1 MRNSPDGERSARLV
15 DLLRD
20 VLLELSAR
28 RARSVLIIVAV
39 ALSTGALLASVG
51 ISTTAARQIASDL
64 AASTLDLI
72 VVSAAQGTQPAPEQ
86 VVHLAD
92 DVGGDAAAGVDGE
105 YVGEFPADAESRVQ
119 HLDLVEAA
127 GHRIDLEATES
138 TVVSRL
144 SANDHG
150 AVNPLRVSGVS
161 SGYFEAAESRLVS
174 GRAWFMS
181 ERDNVVVLGVGAAEA
196 LGVPVSEDPTGY
208 QVMVGRERF
217 QVIDFVEGGG
227 RVDLSSAVLV
237 PYLNAIDMSAD
248 AASLQMLVRVSPG
261 GGAPVA
267 GVVREALRP
276 DSPERLVTSQV
287 VNLGSLREGVDTQL
301 GRLAAGIGVFLL
313 GLAALLI
320 TNSMIVSVAARTGEI
335 GLRRALGASRS
346 SVSAVFW
353 CEGLVVGVVGGVSGS
368 ALSMLVVLLVALG
381 NQWTVDVSP
390 WLLVVGPV
398 LGGFVGLLASAYPA
412 FRAARTSPALAV
424 RSD

>member
-1 MRNSPDGERSARLV
+1 VRGAPDGERSPRLV

-72 VVSAAQGTQPAPEQ
+72 VVSAAQGTELAPEQ
-86 VVHLAD
+86 ADRLAGD
-92 DVGGDAAAGVDGE
+92 FGGDVAAGADGE
-105 YVGEFPADAESRVQ
+105 HVGEFPADAESRVR

-127 GHRIDLEATES
+127 GHRIDLEVTES

-144 SANDHG
+144 LASDRG

-161 SGYFEAAESRLVS
+161 PGYFEAAESRPVF
-174 GRAWFMS
+174 GRDWFMS
-181 ERDNVVVLGVGAAEA
+181 RRDNVVVLGVDAAEA

-208 QVMVGRERF
+208 QVMIGRERF
-217 QVIDFVEGGG
+217 QVIDFVDDGG

-237 PYLNAIDMSAD
+237 PYLNAVDMSAD

-276 DSPERLVTSQV
+276 DSPERLMTSQI
-287 VNLGSLREGVDTQL
+287 VNLGALREGVDTQL

-313 GLAALLI
+313 ALATLLI

-353 CEGLVVGVVGGVSGS
+353 CEGLVVGVLGGLSGS
-368 ALSMLVVLLVALG
+368 ALSMLVVSLVALG

-412 FRAARTSPALAV
+412 WRAARTSPASAV